1 MPRWVHS
8 PTPAASSP
16 TPASSSPTPAAPLPH
31 SGILT
36 HRERPTSA
44 DPIVLFPIPVRSK
57 QAPDPPL
64 PRPAAPSPYPVASPL
79 LRPTMGRLVIMDLSE
94 LRLLRVMLDVVA
106 NRSSRSSRLLTAP
119 CCNRYLLV
127 LH

>member
-31 SGILT
+31 FGVLT
-36 HRERPTSA
+36 HRECPTPA
-44 DPIVLFPIPVRSK
+44 DPIALFPTLVRSK

-64 PRPAAPSPYPVASPL
+64 LRLAAPPISVSPL
-79 LRPTMGRLVIMDLSE
+79 LRPTTGRLVIMDLSG

>member
-16 TPASSSPTPAAPLPH
+16 TPAAPLPH
-31 SGILT
+31 SGVLT
-36 HRERPTSA
+36 HRERPTPA
-44 DPIVLFPIPVRSK
+44 DPIALFPIPVRSK

-64 PRPAAPSPYPVASPL
+64 PRPAASPYPVASPL
-79 LRPTMGRLVIMDLSE
+79 LQPTTGRLVIMDLSG